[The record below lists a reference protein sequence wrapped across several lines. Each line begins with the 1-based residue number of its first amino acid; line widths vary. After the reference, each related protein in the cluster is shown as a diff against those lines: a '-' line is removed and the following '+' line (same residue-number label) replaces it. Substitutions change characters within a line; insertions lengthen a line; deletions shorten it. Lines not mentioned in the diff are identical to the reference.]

1 MDISHSAG
9 MALCVERDEGTILH
23 RYVSADNARKKH
35 QLDEIYYI
43 SRMTFKGFPFFH
55 GVQQPAATRGH
66 SSARPCL
73 HVPPPSGT
81 KRFSRICE
89 QRKSN
94 FHTLRTEFKARG
106 KCLFS
111 APPPAIEV
119 FAAVTGTSQ
128 RRSGQ
133 EHPSVDASYNNM
145 GVVLKKTEGSLK
157 IETRRWLPATQMWRG
172 RASERASERESLR

>member
-1 MDISHSAG
+1 MEISHSAG

-73 HVPPPSGT
+73 HAPPPSGT
-81 KRFSRICE
+81 I
-89 QRKSN
+89 
-94 FHTLRTEFKARG
+94 
-106 KCLFS
+106 
-111 APPPAIEV
+111 
-119 FAAVTGTSQ
+119 
-128 RRSGQ
+128 
-133 EHPSVDASYNNM
+133 
-145 GVVLKKTEGSLK
+145 LK
-157 IETRRWLPATQMWRG
+157 
-172 RASERASERESLR
+172 